1 MNIRQLNNSEYEKAI
16 ALALEVF
23 IECGSADFD
32 INGLQTFKSFI
43 HNDELMNELC
53 IFGAFDNETLIG
65 IIGTKNGGSH
75 ISLFFIY
82 PKFHRRGIGRQL
94 FDSVYANQPQ
104 MQITVNSSSYA
115 VKFYESLGFSKTS
128 EEQETDGLKY
138 TPMHYC
144 PLRMDGLITG

>member
-1 MNIRQLNNSEYEKAI
+1 MNIRQLNNSEYEKAVS
-16 ALALEVF
+16 LALDVF
-23 IECGSADFD
+23 VECGSVDFD
-32 INGLQTFKSFI
+32 VNGLQTFKNFVYD
-43 HNDELMNELC
+43 DELMNELC

-75 ISLFFIY
+75 ISLFFIS

-94 FDSVYANQPQ
+94 FDSVYADQNQ

-138 TPMHYC
+138 TPMNKA
-144 PLRMDGLITG
+144 

>member
-1 MNIRQLNNSEYEKAI
+1 MNIRQLNNSEYGKAI
-16 ALALEVF
+16 DLALNVF

-32 INGLQTFKSFI
+32 VNGLQTFKSFI

-53 IFGAFDNETLIG
+53 IFGAFDNGALIG
-65 IIGTKNGGSH
+65 FIGTKNEGSH
-75 ISLFFIY
+75 ISLFFIHS
-82 PKFHRRGIGRQL
+82 KFHRRGIGRQL

-128 EEQETDGLKY
+128 EEQETDGLKNI
-138 TPMHYC
+138 P
-144 PLRMDGLITG
+144 R